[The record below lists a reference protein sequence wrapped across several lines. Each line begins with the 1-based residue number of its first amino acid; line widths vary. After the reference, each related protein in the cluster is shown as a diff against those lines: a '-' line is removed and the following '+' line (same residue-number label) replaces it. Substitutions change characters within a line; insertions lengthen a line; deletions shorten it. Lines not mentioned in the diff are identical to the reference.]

1 LSVIAHN
8 LKKVIIF
15 DKKTMNLFSFTAN
28 FGSEESCRLHF
39 KEERDKIGVQCKCG
53 SKEHFWIKSVW
64 SYECKKCRS
73 RISLRSGTIM
83 QSSNLSFLIW
93 YKTMF
98 LMTATKKGFSSKEIQ
113 KQLGL
118 KRYEPV
124 WAMVHKLRKAMGNRD
139 ARYTLEGMIEFD
151 EGYFT
156 VESSEIEKEK
166 GIRGRGAVG
175 KMNTAI
181 MAESTILED
190 IETGKKSNQCRY
202 FKAKVLTDHTSEQIN
217 ETIKESISEKSI
229 LFSDKSTSYIDIA
242 DFVEIHITGKSNKE
256 TTTETLKWVHIAIS
270 NAKRNFLGNY
280 HKIKGKYLQLYLN
293 EFVYKLNRRYFE
305 EKLFDRLVIAGITG
319 L

>member
-1 LSVIAHN
+1 
-8 LKKVIIF
+8 
-15 DKKTMNLFSFTAN
+15 MNLFDFTAN

-53 SKEHFWIKSVW
+53 SKEHFWIKSRW

-93 YKTMF
+93 YKTIF
-98 LMTATKKGFSSKEIQ
+98 LLTATKKGFSSKEIQ

-124 WAMVHKLRKAMGNRD
+124 WSMVHKLRKAMGNRD

-156 VESSEIEKEK
+156 IESSEIEQEK

-175 KMNTAI
+175 KSNVAI
-181 MAESTILED
+181 MAESTILEGF
-190 IETGKKSNQCRY
+190 ETGEKSNHCRY
-202 FKAKVLTDHTSEQIN
+202 FKEKVLTDHTSEQTN
-217 ETIKESISEKSI
+217 QTIQESISEKSI
-229 LFSDKSTSYIDIA
+229 VFTDKSTSYIDIA
-242 DFVEIHITGKSNKE
+242 DYVEIHITEKSNKE
-256 TTTETLKWVHIAIS
+256 TTTETLRWVHIAIS
-270 NAKRNFLGNY
+270 NAKRNFLGNF

-305 EKLFDRLVIAGITG
+305 EKLFDRLVIASITG